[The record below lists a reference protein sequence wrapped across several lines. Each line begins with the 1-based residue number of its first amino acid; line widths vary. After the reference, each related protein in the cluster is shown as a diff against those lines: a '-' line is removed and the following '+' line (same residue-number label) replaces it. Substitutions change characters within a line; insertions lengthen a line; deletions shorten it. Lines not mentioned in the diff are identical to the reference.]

1 MEHLVGKA
9 QMSGIADLNAL
20 LLPLLLLPLPLLL
33 VVVVMLQGVTTQH
46 MCCRTTV
53 AGSTL
58 TMAKLTS

>member
-33 VVVVMLQGVTTQH
+33 VVVMLQGVTTQH